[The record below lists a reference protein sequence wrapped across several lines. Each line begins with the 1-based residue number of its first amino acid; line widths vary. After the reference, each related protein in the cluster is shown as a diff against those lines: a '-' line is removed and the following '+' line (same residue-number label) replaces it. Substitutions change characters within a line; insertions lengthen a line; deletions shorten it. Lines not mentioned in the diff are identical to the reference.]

1 MSELF
6 GPSGRFGVARRQIAA
21 VALVLGLAVVGF
33 FGARSLGDREARRDT
48 ERRAAVAAAQIRGR
62 VQQASDLTESLRL
75 SMVSVGGSGVTNAQ
89 FGSNSS
95 SWLSPAGFPAAA
107 WVQQVP
113 ASQRPAYERRL
124 GHRIVTQDQR
134 GGITPVGSRPS
145 YLPATLVSGITPM
158 TVPGIDLGSEPGVPA
173 ALTRASKLYGAG
185 ATPLAA
191 RRDGTKG
198 LFLIRF
204 APRLTRGVV
213 VPGFVVVFVSELALR
228 AAATDTPA
236 LQLTVGP
243 TSGAAHLETSGVRKT
258 FAEAGQLFGV
268 GVPLASVSGTA
279 AVLPWIILA
288 AGLALA
294 ALAYAIGVHAARRAK
309 AQDELDRIFT
319 LSPDL
324 IVVANFDGHF
334 TRVNPAVEQVLG
346 YTQEEFL
353 ARPYLD
359 FVHPDDRERTT
370 AEAAA
375 LSEGKAT
382 SSFENRVIGKDGS
395 PRVLDWT
402 STPVVEDRLMYGVA
416 RDVTARQRD
425 ESELKRLAEE
435 QAALR
440 RVATL
445 VATEPSP
452 AEVFAKVVEEVA
464 HVLGDID
471 VALLRAEGDGTAT
484 VVAISGA
491 DMSATLPVGARIPV
505 DDEGVAA
512 MAMRE
517 GRVVRADDYSKVT
530 GAIAERGHPQGMSSG
545 IGSPVVVRSRVWGLI
560 GVARFDG
567 KPMPSD
573 TETRL
578 TQFGELVA
586 TAIANAEARGEVQRL
601 AEEQAAL
608 RRVATMVARE
618 APPEEVL
625 ARVAEEV
632 GVLLQA
638 DAAAVWRY
646 DSGGQATVVG
656 SWGALGGT
664 VPSGR
669 IKLEGDSVTALVYRT
684 QRPARFDAYEHTTGP
699 VAAYAR
705 DAGLRSAVGT
715 PIVVGGRLWGSI
727 GVATMRP
734 APIPVDAE
742 PRMAEFT
749 ELVATAISNV
759 QARSDLAASRARI
772 VATADEERR
781 RVVRDLH
788 DGAQQ
793 RLVHT
798 IVTLKLAR
806 RALDR
811 DREDAPALVNE
822 ALGHAETAT
831 DELRELA
838 HGILPSTL
846 THGGLR
852 AGARAL
858 ASRMAIPVDTEVSVD
873 RLPPAVEATAY
884 FIVAEALTN
893 VSKHSRAERATVK
906 ARLESDALQVEVCDD
921 GVGGAQADG
930 TGLLGLSDRLAAFG
944 GTLRVES
951 PAGGGTVVTACIPVH

>member
-1 MSELF
+1 
-6 GPSGRFGVARRQIAA
+6 VARRQIAA
-21 VALVLGLAVVGF
+21 VALVLGLAVAGF
-33 FGARSLGDREARRDT
+33 FAARSLGDREARRDT

-75 SMVSVGGSGVTNAQ
+75 SMVTVGDGGVTNAQ
-89 FGSNSS
+89 FASNSS
-95 SWLSPAGFPAAA
+95 SWLTPAGFPAAA

-113 ASQRPAYERRL
+113 ASKRAAYERRL
-124 GHRIVTQDQR
+124 GHPIVTQDQR
-134 GGITPVGSRPS
+134 GRITPVGPRPS

-158 TVPGIDLGSEPGVPA
+158 TVPGLDLGSEPGVTA
-173 ALTRASKLYGAG
+173 ALTRASKLYDAG
-185 ATPLAA
+185 ATPLAT

-213 VPGFVVVFVSELALR
+213 EPGFVVVFVSELALR
-228 AAATDTPA
+228 AAATGTPA

-243 TSGAAHLETSGVRKT
+243 TSSGAHLGTGAVGKKFT
-258 FAEAGQLFGV
+258 EAGQLFGV
-268 GVPLASVSGTA
+268 GVPLAPVPGTA
-279 AVLPWIILA
+279 AVLPWIVLA

-294 ALAYAIGVHAARRAK
+294 ALACALGIHAARRAR
-309 AQDELDRIFT
+309 AQDELDRIFS

-324 IVVANFDGHF
+324 IVVADFDGHF

-346 YTQEEFL
+346 YTPEEFL

-359 FVHPDDRERTT
+359 FVHPDDRDKT
-370 AEAAA
+370 AA
-375 LSEGKAT
+375 LTAALREGKT
-382 SSFENRVIGKDGS
+382 SPSFENRFIGKDGS
-395 PRVLDWT
+395 PRVLEWT
-402 STPVVEDRLMYGVA
+402 STPVIEDRLMYGVA
-416 RDVTARQRD
+416 RDVTARRRA
-425 ESELKRLAEE
+425 ETELKPLAEE

-464 HVLGDID
+464 HLLEDVD

-484 VVAISGA
+484 VVAIWGA
-491 DMSATLPVGARIPV
+491 SMSATLPVGTRIPV

-512 MAMRE
+512 TAMRE
-517 GRVVRADDYSKVT
+517 GRSVRADDYSQVT
-530 GAIAERGHPQGMSSG
+530 GAIAERGHRQGMSAG
-545 IGSPVVVRSRVWGLI
+545 LGAPVVVRSRVWGLI

-567 KPMPSD
+567 EPLPPD
-573 TETRL
+573 TDTRL
-578 TQFGELVA
+578 TQFSELVA
-586 TAIANAEARGEVQRL
+586 TAIANAEARAEVQRL

-618 APPEEVL
+618 APPDEVL

-632 GVLLQA
+632 GILLQA

-646 DSGGQATVVG
+646 ESGGQATVVG
-656 SWGALGGT
+656 SWGTLGAT
-664 VPSGR
+664 VPAGR

-705 DAGLRSAVGT
+705 DVGLRSAVGT

-742 PRMAEFT
+742 SRMAEFT

-806 RALDR
+806 RALR
-811 DREDAPALVNE
+811 RNGQEAAALVDE
-822 ALGHAETAT
+822 SLKHAETAT

-852 AGARAL
+852 SGVRAL
-858 ASRMAIPVDTEVSVD
+858 ATRMAIPVEIDVSVD
-873 RLPPAVEATAY
+873 RLPPEVEATAY
-884 FIVAEALTN
+884 FIVAEGLTN
-893 VSKHSRAERATVK
+893 VAKHSHADQAAVRAG
-906 ARLESDALQVEVCDD
+906 LEGRTLQIEVRDN
-921 GVGGAQADG
+921 GVGGARADA
-930 TGLLGLSDRLAAFG
+930 TGLLGLSDRLAALG

-951 PAGGGTVVTACIPVH
+951 PPDGGTVITASIPIP